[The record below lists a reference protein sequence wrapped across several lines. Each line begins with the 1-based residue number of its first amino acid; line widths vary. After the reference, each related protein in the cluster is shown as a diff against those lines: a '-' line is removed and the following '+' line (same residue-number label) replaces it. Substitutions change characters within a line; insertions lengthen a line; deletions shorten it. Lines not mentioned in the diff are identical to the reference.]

1 MLHELFVLP
10 DMGPSGQ
17 IIQHSVDKLP
27 AAYDAMLAAR
37 PPLPADIEAALKLAK
52 EFCADPDKRAQ
63 VKAQLAAN
71 GWPQLADMI
80 DEAVLVSRALLKAC
94 GREP

>member
-37 PPLPADIEAALKLAK
+37 PPLPADIEAAVELAR
-52 EFCADPDKRAQ
+52 ELESGEPAHMGDALT
-63 VKAQLAAN
+63 LA
-71 GWPQLADMI
+71 
-80 DEAVLVSRALLKAC
+80 RALLKC
-94 GREP
+94 NGREP